1 MACNSVSSLSIRNL
15 GIQFQFNKPILA
27 NHNYLLINER
37 QKICLLKFLD
47 LFTIHYLPTKENTDF
62 CLSINKEMQSVI
74 TDRSHNFNC

>member
-1 MACNSVSSLSIRNL
+1 MSDN
-15 GIQFQFNKPILA
+15 
-27 NHNYLLINER
+27 
-37 QKICLLKFLD
+37 KICFLKFLD